1 MLALGNATNE
11 ISLETT
17 NEKRMKSLGVTV
29 FFTLTPH

>member
-1 MLALGNATNE
+1 MLAFGNAAKE

-17 NEKRMKSLGVTV
+17 KEKRMKSLGVTV